1 MAAMQL
7 DQRYSLGPCIGRG
20 GVGEV
25 YQGWQ
30 QALDRPVAIKL
41 LRKELTRSPGAV
53 ARFEREAR
61 TTSLLNH
68 PNVVTVIDVGEA
80 DDGRRFVAMEL
91 LEGETLGNLL
101 DRVGRI
107 SADRALDI
115 ASQIARGMGA
125 GQGVG
130 LVHRD
135 LKPDNIFILN
145 EDHVKVLD
153 FGLATLL
160 DAEDPPGL
168 AEPTVPPPVRPP
180 SSPTFE
186 DLPTGAPRPAPD
198 SLDDIP
204 VPDGLI
210 DATLDFVPPDDAP
223 PLALGPQGDGSARAA
238 RVRAEV
244 AQDRLTRPGA
254 LMGTPRYMAPEQV
267 LGWAVDHRS
276 DLYSFG
282 VILFEML
289 AGRTPFTG
297 PGPRDFMR
305 QHLHAPAPSLAEV
318 VDDVPPAL
326 VRIVGKLLQKS
337 PSDRFSDWAALS
349 EALRQLTAARTPA
362 ALAGR
367 GAVVREDPLPT
378 EPFRFLHPF
387 TAATRAIFFGRDGDA
402 RRFRATWEHADR
414 PAIVLLTGAS
424 GVGKTSFLSA
434 RVVPG
439 LEDTGHTVVRV
450 RGTAE
455 PLEQLAQN
463 VERQLE
469 RLGSPRPGRPLAS
482 LLDALVEVER
492 RPVAVVLDQVE
503 EVFTQ
508 GSRDAPRSLQAGL
521 ASVLA
526 GGDSSVRFILSL
538 REDYLGT
545 ALRALHTLPLD
556 SISRTLPL
564 RPLEADDIR
573 EALAGPGRPG
583 LPVDYAPFRY
593 EDGLLDEIVADLL
606 SDTAGEATPRIQ
618 AVGARLWEMMR
629 EDDTGAVIRRDHYRR
644 RLGGAR
650 GILGRILDEAVGGL
664 GTTDQGVAKEMLR
677 ALTHLPGSP
686 TSRPAPESELVSHA
700 VDPERRRAVLR
711 DLEDRWRI
719 IHGFLDGRWPGERT
733 YRIAHEALIFR
744 IQQYGEEGTG
754 RNRARQ
760 LFHQG
765 FNLWLQGGQKDEDL
779 LPEQHLEEVRRE
791 VEDLVLRT
799 AAERSFYERSR
810 TVYDDTYVQRHI
822 AERRRALWNSVQV
835 VILPTFVLASGFV
848 LGQLATGYTALETLW
863 ARTLSHLS
871 VPKADHRG
879 AVLRAADLRG
889 AYLHEAKLGHA
900 DLREADLT
908 GAHLEAA
915 DLSGVRATGARFDK
929 ANLRGATL
937 SADRLWDASFREA
950 DLRRASLE
958 IDPEG
963 ADFSLAL
970 FDRTTTFG
978 TGGPPPRAVGPGG
991 QAQGLQ
997 APGAQLAKLDL
1008 GRIDLSDAR
1017 LDQAVFDNSVLA
1029 EAELPGANLVGARF
1043 RGAQLDGANLAGAA
1057 LRDAVLAEAQLAR
1070 ADLSGAD
1077 LTGADL
1083 QGAILTEANF
1093 DGAKLCGADLR
1104 RADLTRARAAGAE
1117 VCDTTRWP
1125 ETGPLDTAPPRGRRG
1140 RR

>member
-1 MAAMQL
+1 MRQL

-41 LRKELTRSPGAV
+41 LRKELTRSPAAV

-80 DDGRRFVAMEL
+80 EDGRRFVAMEL

-101 DRVGRI
+101 DRAGGL
-107 SADRALDI
+107 APDRALAI

-135 LKPDNIFILN
+135 LKPDNIFILDQ
-145 EDHVKVLD
+145 DHVKVLD

-160 DAEDPPGL
+160 DVEGEPETRDPSQSGPVPQL
-168 AEPTVPPPVRPP
+168 ASATFTGDDPTPVLEPTADYMPLGP
-180 SSPTFE
+180 E
-186 DLPTGAPRPAPD
+186 EEG
-198 SLDDIP
+198 SLD
-204 VPDGLI
+204 
-210 DATLDFVPPDDAP
+210 
-223 PLALGPQGDGSARAA
+223 LGPTEEETTRAA
-238 RVRAEV
+238 RVRADL
-244 AQDRLTRPGA
+244 ARSRLTRPGA

-289 AGRTPFTG
+289 AGRTPFSG

-305 QHLHAPAPSLAEV
+305 QHLHVPPPDLAELAEG
-318 VDDVPPAL
+318 VPPAL
-326 VRIVGKLLQKS
+326 VRIVRKLLQKS

-349 EALRQLTAARTPA
+349 ESLRQLTAARTPGN
-362 ALAGR
+362 L
-367 GAVVREDPLPT
+367 VVGTRVEREDPLPST
-378 EPFRFLHPF
+378 PFRFLHPF

-414 PAIVLLTGAS
+414 PAIVVLTGAS

-439 LEDTGHTVVRV
+439 LEDTGHTVVVV
-450 RGTAE
+450 RGTAK
-455 PLEQLAQN
+455 PLEQLAQTI
-463 VERQLE
+463 ERQLE
-469 RLGSPRPGRPLAS
+469 RLGAPRPGRPLAS

-492 RPVAVVLDQVE
+492 RPVAVALDQVE

-508 GSRDAPRSLQAGL
+508 GGPDSARSLQAGL

-526 GGDSSVRFILSL
+526 GGDGSVRFILSL
-538 REDYLGT
+538 REDYLGAT
-545 ALRALHTLPLD
+545 LRALHTLPLD

-573 EALAGPGRPG
+573 EALEGPGRPG
-583 LPVDYAPFRY
+583 LPVSYAPFRY
-593 EDGLLDEIVADLL
+593 EDGLLDEIVEDLL
-606 SDTAGEATPRIQ
+606 SDAAGETSPRIQ
-618 AVGARLWEMMR
+618 AVGARLWEMMCD
-629 EDDTGAVIRRDHYRR
+629 ENVGAVIRRDHYRQ

-650 GILGRILDEAVGGL
+650 GILARILDEAVGGL
-664 GTTDQGVAKEMLR
+664 GDADQGVAKEMLR

-686 TSRPAPESELVSHA
+686 TSRPAPESELVTHA
-700 VDPERRRAVLR
+700 VDPDRRRAVLR

-765 FNLWLQGGQKDEDL
+765 FNLWLQGGRKDDDL

-791 VEDLVLRT
+791 VEDLVLRS
-799 AAERSFYERSR
+799 AEEREFYERSR
-810 TVYDDTYVQRHI
+810 TVYDDNYVKRHL
-822 AERRRALWNSVQV
+822 ADRRRALWNSVQV
-835 VILPTFVLASGFV
+835 VILPTFVLASGFL

-863 ARTLSHLS
+863 ARSLSRLS

-889 AYLHEAKLGHA
+889 AYLHEARLDRA
-900 DLREADLT
+900 DLREADLS

-915 DLSGVRATGARFDK
+915 TLRRVRATGARFDK
-929 ANLRGATL
+929 ANLRGAQL
-937 SADRLWDASFREA
+937 SAQRLWDASFREA

-958 IDPEG
+958 VDPEG

-978 TGGPPPRAVGPGG
+978 DREPPPLAVGPGG
-991 QAQGLQ
+991 HAQGLR
-997 APGAQLAKLDL
+997 APGAQLSKLDL
-1008 GRIDLSDAR
+1008 GRIDLSGALLNNAV
-1017 LDQAVFDNSVLA
+1017 LDHSVLA
-1029 EAELPGANLVGARF
+1029 EAELSGAAFDGASFVGT
-1043 RGAQLDGANLAGAA
+1043 QLDGSNLAGAH
-1057 LRDAVLAEAQLAR
+1057 LRGAVLEGAQLAR
-1070 ADLSGAD
+1070 ADLRGAD
-1077 LTGADL
+1077 LRDAVL
-1083 QGAILTEANF
+1083 KGAILAEAKL
-1093 DGAKLCGADLR
+1093 DEAQLCGADLR
-1104 RADLTRARAAGAE
+1104 GADLTRTSAAGAT
-1117 VCDTTRWP
+1117 VCESTRWP
-1125 ETGPLDTAPPRGRRG
+1125 ETGALDLTPPRGRKG